1 MKNFRLIAIMVE
13 IRVRI
18 QLAVLPV
25 ESACSVYGD
34 FVITLD
40 CVLLSDCVS
49 FRGEWVIMKNELYVL

>member
-1 MKNFRLIAIMVE
+1 MVE